1 MLIVPPSVQKRF
13 CPGIRFFDAMANV
26 RWYAVVYVALLS
38 LAFSKWAFF
47 EFLAYNLALG
57 LTMITA
63 SMKTILIVAYYQHLR
78 HEPRILTILMLT
90 AFVAVAILAV
100 AASFSI
106 T

>member
-1 MLIVPPSVQKRF
+1 
-13 CPGIRFFDAMANV
+13 MANV
-26 RWYAVVYVALLS
+26 RWYTLVYVLLLG

-47 EFLAYNLALG
+47 EFLDYGLALG

-63 SMKTILIVAYYQHLR
+63 SMKTVLIVAYYQHLR
-78 HEPRILTILMLT
+78 NEPRILTILVFT
-90 AFVAVAILAV
+90 AFVAVAILAA